1 VRRWQALEG
10 RRIMISYH
18 QIDETVSRSE
28 LRQFGAFVLNHAN
41 DDTLPD
47 YKTLDLMEIPK
58 LVPHIWVYDLRT
70 EKGRQRLLNN
80 FTGSHIDDSW
90 HTNLQGVYDM
100 DFFDG
105 NPILEQVGQ
114 HRLSCIENRHVGY
127 SRRYIEY
134 RKPNRH
140 QAVKFAECLIFPCAT
155 NNGPVNWAIGCVVYE
170 QTQYMGKS
178 IFVEF

>member
-1 VRRWQALEG
+1 
-10 RRIMISYH
+10 MISYH
-18 QIDETVSRSE
+18 QIDETVSRNE

-47 YKTLDLMEIPK
+47 YKILDLMEIPK

-127 SRRYIEY
+127 S
-134 RKPNRH
+134 
-140 QAVKFAECLIFPCAT
+140 T